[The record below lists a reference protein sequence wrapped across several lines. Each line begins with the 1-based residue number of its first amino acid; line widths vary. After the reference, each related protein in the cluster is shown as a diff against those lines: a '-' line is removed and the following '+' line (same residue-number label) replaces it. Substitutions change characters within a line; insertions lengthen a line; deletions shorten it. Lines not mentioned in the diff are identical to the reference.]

1 MNLVERLRKV
11 MRSLDWSDEKE
22 PIQEAIDRIEQ
33 LESEVAK
40 WKTTAELHKENYD
53 VLIGDLRMKL
63 AEREATI
70 QKLKEALVI
79 AEGVFR
85 DYARLHAEKEQT
97 QENAKKVERNLH
109 FQNICEQALSTPSS
123 TEALDAYFT
132 KRLNELM
139 AKAYPSANG
148 KG

>member
-1 MNLVERLRKV
+1 MNLEDINAEKTSRKI
-11 MRSLDWSDEKE
+11 RE
-22 PIQEAIDRIEQ
+22 QADRIEQ
-33 LESEVAK
+33 LEADVEK

-70 QKLKEALVI
+70 HKQREALVI
-79 AEGVFR
+79 AEDVLR
-85 DYARLHAEKEQT
+85 DYARLHAAKEPT
-97 QENAKKVERNLH
+97 QENTKKVERNLH
-109 FQNICEQALSTPSS
+109 FQNICKDALSTPSS
-123 TEALDAYFT
+123 TEALDEYFT